1 MGAETEA
8 ALTLAPSPASV
19 RVTCDCLLPY
29 RVRSVRYYAQTA
41 PGDAVVWPSR
51 VARCGV
57 GRSVCGRVCVRAGAL
72 RKIKNVHV
80 HVHENSKLQIPT
92 ATRHT
97 PRGPGGFY
105 PIARFASPT
114 QTT

>member
-29 RVRSVRYYAQTA
+29 GPYGTTRRRRRAMLSCDHRALHVAA
-41 PGDAVVWPSR
+41 L
-51 VARCGV
+51 VARCAGA
-57 GRSVCGRVCVRAGAL
+57 CACVRARCAKSKTYMYMYMKL
-72 RKIKNVHV
+72 KIQNCR
-80 HVHENSKLQIPT
+80 S
-92 ATRHT
+92 RHGTT